1 MQIEPTQINGRI
13 DAESFSGALARPLIL
28 LIGKTEAKL
37 FRQSGRQSYEQLAT
51 ITKGPS
57 GSFRLDEDISI
68 MLGREVFDVVIDDSL
83 LNIDLRGK
91 YQSPG
96 NFNIQLDADRLEV
109 GISDLLSGRPVLI
122 GVSTETLSR
131 VCKLARL
138 LRCKFRLFFR
148 TPSVSYR
155 YAVFI
160 ESGHVCD
167 IAEGLAGQA
176 TLGAMH
182 ISTSAWIPYFGA
194 APERDRDTGAGQGA
208 GDRKSLFARRAPEL
222 VDEGMARAAGFKPSE
237 PNAEDAGFEREQPRA
252 EPEPQP
258 EAVPE
263 PAAEATATPVAEVT
277 PTAPPPEP
285 VVEETTAEPVATPPA
300 QADPEPSEEKAPEAK
315 TTPVAKTEA
324 EPAPK
329 ATAKETTEAAPEPKA
344 EAPAQP
350 AAADAPKET
359 VVEAEV
365 EAAVEPEVVAEE
377 PAAPAEPVTAQAAE
391 PEALEPE
398 QIEEPAAAEVQ
409 AEPAPPPAPRFRS
422 LRASRDPI
430 PAPSSPEI
438 PEEVEAEAPK
448 PAKAKSSLAAKL
460 ASAPMLKSKGGFGF
474 KRPRLRNFD
483 GSPADDSVEAPV
495 ETPVAPAAKAP
506 PLAATREEEA
516 EVPTPVQ
523 IEAPAEVAAET
534 PVAEAPAEAPVAEAP
549 WEEEQGLRQ
558 GVARQAGSRAAWPS
572 AQVALPK
579 IRRPKPVSLTG
590 EPKAA
595 NTPSK
600 ADKWPDSP
608 LMFQTTQRR
617 KKPSDDAA
625 KLDAADAPEAEA
637 ANSNDATL
645 VFSTRAQ
652 VQPTPETQDAVDH
665 ATDVEAPLTAELA
678 APESAAPEPQA
689 EPTPATLVVPAAPE
703 ELSIEAT
710 PEAVEHIEEVQ
721 APEPA
726 APPVA
731 ETPAEEAAVP
741 TDTPPAAAPEEI
753 EVVAEAEAEVTAAED
768 IAPQAAQEVP
778 SKVELPITRPASA
791 QPMMPLHLA
800 SASPETE
807 GDALLQDE
815 ADGDMADYD
824 VAAEAYDEDIVAQ
837 DTDQLDE
844 APEDDI
850 AEVEAEV
857 VVEPDPPEPRKRLIL
872 ILAQENAPEI
882 EFLGASIALGLC
894 REYAAPVIDLTEQ
907 KGFQGIG
914 FWTGVPITA
923 SLDVQEFRHIIAPD
937 EPEVVEDAI
946 TEDAED
952 DAEAESDAPNGED
965 ASDTDAADIGEDA
978 ADSDSAE
985 AAQDTADDAEPA
997 PEPEP
1002 IDALHATLMEADY
1015 VVGYLGSDLF
1025 YSDRL
1030 GKADTL
1036 LNSFDGDCELVLLAR
1051 EVSSMIA
1058 VAKSIKR
1065 LAVSCER
1072 VYFVGENATWP
1083 RYIDPEQRFEHV
1095 PVEINL
1101 PSSSVLLPALLQGQQ
1116 AGAGHIRSVDGNP
1129 LSSMLI
1135 AWSQYTL
1142 RMMEL
1147 SAEAQP

>member
-13 DAESFSGALARPLIL
+13 DAESYSGALARPLIL

-51 ITKGPS
+51 IIKGPS

-176 TLGAMH
+176 TLGAMN

-237 PNAEDAGFEREQPRA
+237 PDAEDAGFEREQPRA
-252 EPEPQP
+252 APEPQP

-277 PTAPPPEP
+277 PTTPPPEP
-285 VVEETTAEPVATPPA
+285 VVEETTAEPVAQAPA
-300 QADPEPSEEKAPEAK
+300 QTDPEPSEEKAPEAK
-315 TTPVAKTEA
+315 STPVAKTEA

-329 ATAKETTEAAPEPKA
+329 ATAKESTEAAHEPKA
-344 EAPAQP
+344 EAPEKPAQP

-365 EAAVEPEVVAEE
+365 EAAVVAEV
-377 PAAPAEPVTAQAAE
+377 AP
-391 PEALEPE
+391 
-398 QIEEPAAAEVQ
+398 EEPAAAEVQ

-460 ASAPMLKSKGGFGF
+460 ASAPILKSKGGFGF

-506 PLAATREEEA
+506 PLAATRAVEA
-516 EVPTPVQ
+516 EVPTPLQ
-523 IEAPAEVAAET
+523 IEAPAEVA
-534 PVAEAPAEAPVAEAP
+534 AEAPAEAPVAEAP

-572 AQVALPK
+572 SQVAVPK

-590 EPKAA
+590 QPKAA
-595 NTPSK
+595 NTPPK
-600 ADKWPDSP
+600 ADKWLDSP

-652 VQPTPETQDAVDH
+652 VQPTPETQDAADH
-665 ATDVEAPLTAELA
+665 ATDVETPSTAELA

-710 PEAVEHIEEVQ
+710 SEAVEQFEEVQ

-726 APPVA
+726 APAIA
-731 ETPAEEAAVP
+731 ETPAEEAAV
-741 TDTPPAAAPEEI
+741 
-753 EVVAEAEAEVTAAED
+753 
-768 IAPQAAQEVP
+768 
-778 SKVELPITRPASA
+778 PITRPASA

-815 ADGDMADYD
+815 DDGDMSDYD

-937 EPEVVEDAI
+937 EPEVIEDAI

-965 ASDTDAADIGEDA
+965 ATDTDAADVGEDA

-985 AAQDTADDAEPA
+985 DAQDTADDAEPA

-1002 IDALHATLMEADY
+1002 IDALHAALMEADY

-1116 AGAGHIRSVDGNP
+1116 AEAGHIRSVDGNP
-1129 LSSMLI
+1129 LSSMLM